1 MCAKSKSDPK
11 NMPTDYC
18 TIACNTNGYSK
29 DSPLVEVAAV
39 RVESCRAVAAFRSFI
54 ACERQLIENV
64 KTNGGIT
71 EAHLKGAPPLDEAM
85 TGLLDF
91 IGDLPLVGA
100 KYGRFIKPY
109 IERDALE
116 ACGVVM
122 ENKWRDVLWKAD
134 GMGLLSRDS
143 LTDLC
148 EHLKIRKDAKHR
160 ALTDAVATWQ
170 CWEAMRLIDE
180 GAKVRDLPDWIYHG
194 DIPVQSLGPDTD
206 AEVERSTKEGL
217 RMANRAKWVLL
228 AAFFAFGASA
238 YIKPAFLGEGIP
250 YGRTAGEMLGM
261 LVAFAALAVACL
273 LRSLKFRPGKA
284 KREEGGPI
292 SEA

>member
-1 MCAKSKSDPK
+1 MKTMS
-11 NMPTDYC
+11 TDYC

-39 RVESCRAVAAFRSFI
+39 KVENCRAVAAFRSFV

-148 EHLKIRKDAKHR
+148 EHLKIKKDAKHR

-180 GAKVRDLPDWIYHG
+180 GAKVKDLPDWIHST
-194 DIPVQSLGPDTD
+194 DIPVESLGPDTD
-206 AEVERSTKEGL
+206 AEVERFN
-217 RMANRAKWVLL
+217 ADVQVIAKRIMWGIL
-228 AAFFAFGASA
+228 AAILAFLTVTLRHTAESVATLPYYQHLDPKIYENASA
-238 YIKPAFLGEGIP
+238 VTVVLMIACIVMAVRA
-250 YGRTAGEMLGM
+250 GRKKG
-261 LVAFAALAVACL
+261 
-273 LRSLKFRPGKA
+273 RK
-284 KREEGGPI
+284 
-292 SEA
+292 